1 MIMADLVGHN
11 CFVFCDTPLNYPA
24 KPFARDA
31 DAYIRSA
38 IANPTYREQKDMKT
52 TSPDEAQDRVS
63 FWQHLRLV
71 PMFTTIFA
79 GILVLF
85 ALCIGLSGW
94 FLLQSNGSLDEATQ
108 EIQVR
113 MGLSNSSNHLRTARL
128 LVIHAAAAARIG
140 EMDEFRSILGAV
152 EKRLGQA
159 QQNFDTYLNRPNK
172 SAADSEL
179 DAPLKERFNAY
190 LNQGLVPM
198 VKSAKQGS
206 FEGVIAQE
214 TDVTRKLDDSYNEV
228 LLKAIKIRTARAEA
242 INQQATAQ
250 LHLGFIIMGAAF
262 AVALVLTLMTFIF
275 LRRVVIHPLHQA
287 GERIAR
293 IAAGDLTAPSRH
305 WGRGEIGVL
314 SANLQAMQ
322 QALVQTVGVV
332 REGAVAIY
340 QGSGEITAGNTD
352 LSSRTEQQASALEQ
366 TAASMEELTATVKQ
380 NADNAHHASQLAAD
394 ASGKAREG
402 GDIVSGV
409 IHTMNNISGSS
420 KKIAEI
426 TTVINSIAFQTNI
439 LALNAAV
446 EAARAGEQGRGFA
459 VVASEVRSLAQR
471 SAQAAKEIEG
481 LISESVQ
488 LIGQGSAQVTHA
500 GSTMTDIVDAVRRVT
515 DIMAEIAAASDEQS
529 RGIQQVSQ
537 AVTEMDNV
545 TQQNAALVEE
555 ASSAAASLEE
565 QAARLTQA
573 VAAFRLSQQ
582 ESASPAKAL
591 TPPRTPA
598 VEKPRPALA
607 GTDNWETF

>member
-1 MIMADLVGHN
+1 
-11 CFVFCDTPLNYPA
+11 
-24 KPFARDA
+24 
-31 DAYIRSA
+31 
-38 IANPTYREQKDMKT
+38 MKS

-71 PMFTTIFA
+71 PLFTTIFS

-85 ALCIGLSGW
+85 ALCIALSGW
-94 FLLQSNGSLDEATQ
+94 FLLQSNRSLDEATQ

-113 MGLSNSSNHLRTARL
+113 MALSNSSNHLRTARL
-128 LVIHAAAAARIG
+128 LVIHAGAAARIG

-152 EKRLGQA
+152 EKRLAQA
-159 QQNFDTYLNRPNK
+159 QQNFTTYQDRPNK
-172 SAADSEL
+172 SEADSAL
-179 DAPLKERFNAY
+179 DEPLKTRFNAY
-190 LNQGLVPM
+190 LNQGLLPM
-198 VKSAKQGS
+198 VKAAKQGS

-214 TDVTRKLDDSYNEV
+214 TDVTRMLDDQYNEV

-242 INQQATAQ
+242 INHQASEQ
-250 LHLGFIIMGAAF
+250 SHLGFIIMGAAF

-275 LRRVVIHPLHQA
+275 LRHIVIQPLHQA

-293 IAAGDLTAPSRH
+293 IAAGDLTAPLRN
-305 WGRGEIGVL
+305 WGRSEIGML
-314 SANLQAMQ
+314 GAHLQAMQ
-322 QALVQTVGVV
+322 LSLVQTVGVV

-340 QGSGEITAGNTD
+340 QGSGEISAGNTD

-366 TAASMEELTATVKQ
+366 TAASMEQLTATVKQ

-394 ASGKAREG
+394 ASGKARQG

-409 IHTMNNISGSS
+409 IHTMDNISGSS

-426 TTVINSIAFQTNI
+426 TNVINSIAFQTNI

-459 VVASEVRSLAQR
+459 VVASEVRNLAQR
-471 SAQAAKEIEG
+471 SAQAAKEIDS
-481 LISESVQ
+481 LIAESVQ
-488 LIGQGSAQVTHA
+488 LIGQGSEQVSHA
-500 GSTMTDIVDAVRRVT
+500 GETMTDIVEAVRRVT

-555 ASSAAASLEE
+555 ASSAAVSLEE
-565 QAARLTQA
+565 QAARLTKA

-582 ESASPAKAL
+582 ESSAPVNVAAPAAPAAVKLRPAPAL
-591 TPPRTPA
+591 TA
-598 VEKPRPALA
+598 D
-607 GTDNWETF
+607 DNWEKF

>member
-1 MIMADLVGHN
+1 
-11 CFVFCDTPLNYPA
+11 
-24 KPFARDA
+24 
-31 DAYIRSA
+31 
-38 IANPTYREQKDMKT
+38 MKT
-52 TSPDEAQDRVS
+52 TSPDGAHDRVS

-71 PMFTTIFA
+71 PMFTTIFT

-85 ALCIGLSGW
+85 ALSIGLSGW
-94 FLLQSNGSLDEATQ
+94 FLQQSNRSLDEATQ
-108 EIQVR
+108 EIQIR
-113 MGLSNSSNHLRTARL
+113 MALSNSSNHLRTARL

-140 EMDEFRSILGAV
+140 EMEEFRSILSAV

-159 QQNFDTYLNRPNK
+159 QQNFTTYQNRPNK
-172 SAADSEL
+172 GEADSAL
-179 DAPLKERFNAY
+179 DAPLQARFNSY
-190 LNQGLVPM
+190 LEKGVMPM
-198 VKSAKQGS
+198 VQSAKQGS

-214 TDVTRKLDDSYNEV
+214 TDITRKLDDSYNEV
-228 LLKAIKIRTARAEA
+228 LLKAIQIRTARAEA

-250 LHLGFIIMGAAF
+250 SHLGYLIMGLAF

-275 LRRVVIHPLHQA
+275 LRRVVIQPLHQA
-287 GERIAR
+287 GESIAR
-293 IAAGDLTAPSRH
+293 IAAGDLTAPPRR

-322 QALVQTVGVV
+322 QALVATVGVV

-340 QGSGEITAGNTD
+340 QGSGEISAGNTD

-366 TAASMEELTATVKQ
+366 TAASMEQLTATVKQ

-409 IHTMNNISGSS
+409 ISTMNNISGSS

-459 VVASEVRSLAQR
+459 VVASEVRNLAQR
-471 SAQAAKEIEG
+471 SAQAAKEIEA
-481 LISESVQ
+481 LIAESVH
-488 LIGQGSAQVTHA
+488 LIGQGSEQVSHA
-500 GSTMTDIVDAVRRVT
+500 GATMTDIVEAVRRVT

-529 RGIQQVSQ
+529 RGIQQVSL

-545 TQQNAALVEE
+545 TQQNASLVEE

-582 ESASPAKAL
+582 ETASSPKVAAPQKAPPAAKL
-591 TPPRTPA
+591 
-598 VEKPRPALA
+598 RPALA
-607 GTDNWETF
+607 ENENWETF